1 MMVEWELMNDW
12 FLGGICFHRLS
23 PVRVRWIYSWIVLRK
38 LGAYPCQNAL
48 AIALRELGK
57 LERTLFLLE
66 YIRDVEL
73 RRRIHIGLNKGEAR
87 NALARAMF
95 FNHAYLL

>member
-1 MMVEWELMNDW
+1 
-12 FLGGICFHRLS
+12 
-23 PVRVRWIYSWIVLRK
+23 VLRK

-87 NALARAMF
+87 NAHVLDTFLRPEQRPEF
-95 FNHAYLL
+95 VGTP

>member
-1 MMVEWELMNDW
+1 
-12 FLGGICFHRLS
+12 
-23 PVRVRWIYSWIVLRK
+23 VLRK
-38 LGAYPCQNAL
+38 LATYPCQNAL

-73 RRRIHIGLNKGEAR
+73 RRRIHFG
-87 NALARAMF
+87 
-95 FNHAYLL
+95 